1 VNKGTILARNVKQ
14 QTVDYRPAGRL
25 VPIFAASDIEGKKT
39 AQADMALALGR
50 HAASFGETVLMLDC
64 DNGSMMDA
72 AGVIY
77 NQTIYDVLY
86 NDADLRDVC
95 YVTSNEHFTAAAAGE
110 ADLDTALGSLAALS
124 LSYDWVFV
132 VPPVGCTPAH
142 VRLAAAADV
151 SLLAYDTLSD
161 KFMRAYWMIEA
172 VRRRDPKFDP
182 IILSMGERFEAVETA
197 LMLTEIVREH
207 LGAPPPYAGHTGDT
221 PQNMTMAQRLIEQMR
236 DAAERSK
243 VA

>member
-1 VNKGTILARNVKQ
+1 MASQAAYKSG
-14 QTVDYRPAGRL
+14 DEYHPAGRL
-25 VPIFAASDIEGKKT
+25 VPVFAASDIDG
-39 AQADMALALGR
+39 QSNLALKLGR

-64 DNGSMMDA
+64 NDGAMMDA

-77 NQTIYDVLY
+77 NKTIYDVLY
-86 NDADLRDVC
+86 NEAELRDVK

-132 VPPVGCTPAH
+132 VPPAGCTPAH
-142 VRLAAAADV
+142 VRLASASDV
-151 SLLAYDTLSD
+151 SLLAYDTRSD
-161 KFMRAYWMIEA
+161 NFMRAYWMIEA

-182 IILSMGERFEAVETA
+182 VVLSMGNRADAVETA
-197 LMLTEIVREH
+197 LMLTDTVREH
-207 LGAPPPYAGHTGDT
+207 LGAPPPYAGHAEDG
-221 PQNMTMAQRLIEQMR
+221 PVAQRLIERMR
-236 DAAERSK
+236 DIAERSQ